1 MKLLPQQL
9 RPCLANRVC
18 LVGVGNPRS
27 GDGAVGVRVA
37 EALSLSPAAPL
48 PTPRNPD
55 LPTSVPSPT
64 RSTEWGLFPNLP
76 FTQPPNVPPTAASRA
91 SIAILKAI
99 EGPQRVLPEIVQ
111 GEFDH
116 VVFIEALDFG
126 GPPGDV
132 VVLGSDEIA
141 SRYRSTPERSDCLAS
156 LTQAIEANGKTKSW
170 LLGVQPASLKQDRP
184 LSRSVA
190 CTVQALVSLLAQ
202 EKLPAAPPAT
212 SVLRVDGSLP

>member
-9 RPCLANRVC
+9 RPCLANKVC

-27 GDGAVGVRVA
+27 GDGAVGFRVA
-37 EALSLSPAAPL
+37 EALSSSPIETSPDSQPSAAPSVL
-48 PTPRNPD
+48 ESPERSHAKSRNPSPPLSNPPKPD
-55 LPTSVPSPT
+55 EPSAPRT
-64 RSTEWGLFPNLP
+64 
-76 FTQPPNVPPTAASRA
+76 
-91 SIAILKAI
+91 SIAVLKAA
-99 EGPQRVLPEIVQ
+99 EGPQRILSEIVQ

-132 VVLGSDEIA
+132 VVLGRDEIA
-141 SRYRSTPERSDCLAS
+141 TGHRSPSAPTDSFAS
-156 LTQAIEANGKTKSW
+156 LTQVIEANGKTKSW
-170 LLGVQPASLKQDRP
+170 LLGVQPASWKQDRP

-202 EKLPAAPPAT
+202 T
-212 SVLRVDGSLP
+212 SIPRTDPEGAQG

>member
-1 MKLLPQQL
+1 MKLLSHQL

-27 GDGAVGVRVA
+27 GDGAVGFRVA
-37 EALSLSPAAPL
+37 EALSSSHLETPPNPELSENQSTLESSTRSQPQSQNPPL
-48 PTPRNPD
+48 PLT
-55 LPTSVPSPT
+55 SPT
-64 RSTEWGLFPNLP
+64 DRDRAS
-76 FTQPPNVPPTAASRA
+76 ASRA
-91 SIAILKAI
+91 SIAILKAA
-99 EGPQRVLPEIVQ
+99 EGTQQILSEIVQ

-132 VVLGSDEIA
+132 VVLGRSEIA
-141 SRYRSTPERSDCLAS
+141 TRYRSPSACTDSLAS

-170 LLGVQPASLKQDRP
+170 LLGVQPASWKQDRP

-202 EKLPAAPPAT
+202 ETLPRIKPEP
-212 SVLRVDGSLP
+212 LQG